1 MSFLNEVVG
10 HGVKSLVHRAEAA
23 APEALHAAARDV
35 AEGLADRLTLA
46 ARRPPELLFP
56 RTAVGLAV
64 AGQAAQVRLAPVIK
78 QAGRTTLFAP
88 DRYGVLDLRAY
99 QRNAHTFVGIAK
111 DFREE
116 FRGHT
121 YLRDRT
127 REVFGADDPVAE
139 QAQSL
144 RTSLYWRMQDA
155 ARRLEQM
162 PMVTPGWVRKAWQLI
177 GFDADAFDRKVLTRL
192 GPKGLAEVPGWVPR
206 AWEKGPAGTS
216 GP

>member
-1 MSFLNEVVG
+1 
-10 HGVKSLVHRAEAA
+10 
-23 APEALHAAARDV
+23 
-35 AEGLADRLTLA
+35 
-46 ARRPPELLFP
+46 
-56 RTAVGLAV
+56 VGLAV
-64 AGQAAQVRLAPVIK
+64 ASQAAQDRLAPVIK
-78 QAGRTTLFAP
+78 QAGRTMLFAP

-116 FRGHT
+116 FHRHT
-121 YLRDRT
+121 YVRDRT
-127 REVFGADDPVAE
+127 REVFGAEDPVAE

-144 RTSLYWRMQDA
+144 RNSLYWRMHDA

-162 PMVTPGWVRKAWQLI
+162 PMVTPSWVRKAWQLF

-206 AWEKGPAGTS
+206 AWERGPAGSS